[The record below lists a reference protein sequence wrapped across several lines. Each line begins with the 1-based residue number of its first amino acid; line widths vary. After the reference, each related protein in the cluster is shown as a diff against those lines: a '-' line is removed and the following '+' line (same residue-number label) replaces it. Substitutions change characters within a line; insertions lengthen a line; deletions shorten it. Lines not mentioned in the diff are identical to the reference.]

1 MKKVSIL
8 LVSVLLL
15 SLFPLSSNAQG
26 PADYYFVDMVDSVA
40 KPYTFERLKIRSPKS
55 YVCGYVVNDTWGFS
69 LYSMFLTKNKRKYEL
84 VLFVGEQREVR
95 RIDRKLASQLEESVR
110 NRLADAQKTLDNRRE
125 TNTGFVTVSDEE
137 SYNEFYVITPTRKA
151 EYCSWVTIM
160 LPDSLWREEY
170 NKFSIAIA
178 EPDYESDDDDVLM
191 VVEDMPEF
199 LGGFQALL
207 DYLRDN
213 VKYPEACRKDSI
225 QGRVIITFVVEKDGS
240 ICGAEVVKRVHDQ
253 LDAEAL
259 RVINSMPKWK
269 PGTQRGKVV
278 RIKYTIPVV
287 FRLDGSPYLTVPKS
301 SAEVIENKTA
311 EIIEIV
317 EENSYIE

>member
-1 MKKVSIL
+1 M

-69 LYSMFLTKNKRKYEL
+69 LYSMFLTKYKRKYEL

-95 RIDRKLASQLEESVR
+95 RIDRNLASQLEESVR
-110 NRLADAQKTLDNRRE
+110 NLLADAQKTLDNRRE

-137 SYNEFYVITPTRKA
+137 SYNEFYVMTPTRKA

-160 LPDSLWREEY
+160 LPDSLWRQEY
-170 NKFSIAIA
+170 LKFSIAIP
-178 EPDYESDDDDVLM
+178 EMKNELTEHDEDEVFIE
-191 VVEDMPEF
+191 VEDPPEF
-199 LGGFQALL
+199 PGGMQALR
-207 DYLRDN
+207 DYMRDN
-213 VKYPEACRKDSI
+213 IKYPEACRKDSI

-278 RIKYTIPVV
+278 RIKYAIPVV
-287 FRLDGSPYLTVPKS
+287 FRLDGSPYLTVPNS

>member
-69 LYSMFLTKNKRKYEL
+69 LYSMFLTKYKRKYEL

-95 RIDRKLASQLEESVR
+95 RIDRNLASQLEESVR

-137 SYNEFYVITPTRKA
+137 SYNEFYVMTPTRKA

-199 LGGFQALL
+199 LGGFQALS

-240 ICGAEVVKRVHDQ
+240 ICGAEVVKSVHEQ
-253 LDAEAL
+253 LDTEAL
-259 RVINSMPKWK
+259 RAISTMPKWK
-269 PGTQRGKVV
+269 PGKQRGKVV
-278 RIKYTIPVV
+278 RVKYAIPVN
-287 FRLDGSPYLTVPKS
+287 FRLDGTPYLTVPKS

>member
-26 PADYYFVDMVDSVA
+26 LADYYFVDMVDSVA

-69 LYSMFLTKNKRKYEL
+69 LYSMFLTKYKRKYEL
-84 VLFVGEQREVR
+84 VLFVGEQRELR
-95 RIDRKLASQLEESVR
+95 RIDRNLARRLEESVR
-110 NRLADAQKTLDNRRE
+110 NRLADAQKELDDRQE
-125 TNTGFVTVSDEE
+125 TNTGFVTVSYDE
-137 SYNEFYVITPTRKA
+137 SYNEFYVMTPTQIA
-151 EYCSWVTIM
+151 EYCSWVTMM
-160 LPDSLWREEY
+160 LPDSVWRVEY

-178 EPDYESDDDDVLM
+178 EPDYESDDDEIVM

-199 LGGFQALL
+199 PGGMQALR
-207 DYLRDN
+207 DYMRDN
-213 VKYPEACRKDSI
+213 IKYPESCRKDSI

-240 ICGAEVVKRVHDQ
+240 ICGAEVVKNVHEQ
-253 LDAEAL
+253 LDTEAL
-259 RVINSMPKWK
+259 RVISAMPKWK
-269 PGTQRGKVV
+269 PGKQRGKVV
-278 RIKYTIPVV
+278 RVKYAIPVN
-287 FRLDGSPYLTVPKS
+287 FRLDGTPYLTVPKS